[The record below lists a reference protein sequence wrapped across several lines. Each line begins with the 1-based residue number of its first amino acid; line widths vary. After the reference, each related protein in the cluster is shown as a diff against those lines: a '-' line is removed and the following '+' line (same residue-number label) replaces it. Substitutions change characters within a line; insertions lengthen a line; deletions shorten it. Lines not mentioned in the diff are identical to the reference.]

1 MENDSGMVKK
11 TCLGESA
18 RLRADSPK
26 SYVGQLKKED
36 RERESPPIPRCA
48 HRGLPPAGEARGE
61 KALTET
67 GKDITIP
74 EEYQRESAGDRREC
88 PKKEKKMKNFDVA
101 IDGPS
106 GAGKSSLA
114 RRCAAELGL
123 LYVDTGAIYRTVGLA
138 ALRRGVDPKKEEAVA
153 AILPELEIGM
163 GYEDGEQRMY
173 LNGEDVSREI
183 RMPEISMYASDVSAH
198 AAVRS
203 FLLEMQRKLARENC
217 VIMDG
222 RDIGTVVLPEAKLK
236 IYLTA
241 SPEARAERRMKE
253 LVAKGVEQPYEEV
266 LRDIIQR
273 DEQDMNREVAPLRQ
287 AEDAVLVDTT
297 EIDFDQSFELLC
309 GIIRERME
317 AEA

>member
-1 MENDSGMVKK
+1 MKRKTENVVPPYSPMCAPWTSPIGGSKERAGIDRSGKSHYNTEGYFVGNSAAERG
-11 TCLGESA
+11 LRSA
-18 RLRADSPK
+18 R
-26 SYVGQLKKED
+26 E
-36 RERESPPIPRCA
+36 
-48 HRGLPPAGEARGE
+48 
-61 KALTET
+61 
-67 GKDITIP
+67 
-74 EEYQRESAGDRREC
+74 
-88 PKKEKKMKNFDVA
+88 EKKMKSFDVA

-138 ALRRGVDPKKEEAVA
+138 ALRRGVDRKDETAVA
-153 AILPELEIGM
+153 AILPELEIQM
-163 GYEDGEQRMY
+163 AYEDGEQRMY

-183 RMPEISMYASDVSAH
+183 RMPEISMCASDVSAH

-241 SPEARAERRMKE
+241 SPEARADRRMKE

-297 EIDFDQSFELLC
+297 EIDFDESFRLLC